1 MFQVGTRSAELN
13 SELQALERTSV
24 SRQQSVRLVNEALEL
39 YDESSVDEMFKGNLD
54 ANFI

>member
-1 MFQVGTRSAELN
+1 MFQVGKRSAELN

-24 SRQQSVRLVNEALEL
+24 SREQSGRLVNEALEL